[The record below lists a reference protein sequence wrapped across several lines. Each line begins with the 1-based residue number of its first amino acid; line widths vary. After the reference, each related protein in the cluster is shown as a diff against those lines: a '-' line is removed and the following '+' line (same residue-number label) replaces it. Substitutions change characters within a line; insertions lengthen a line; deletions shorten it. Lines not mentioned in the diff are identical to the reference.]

1 MHQIV
6 ISLLVVVII
15 TSSNAGDCEC
25 GRYLSSSSNSR
36 IFGAQNTTSKG
47 RYPWQIMVEMEW
59 KKPKKDNDTDTER
72 LTATCTGVLIS
83 RRHVLTSAH
92 CLDATDIDESY
103 T

>member
-6 ISLLVVVII
+6 IALLVAVII

-25 GRYLSSSSNSR
+25 GRYFSSSSNSR
-36 IFGAQNTTSKG
+36 IYGALNTTSKG
-47 RYPWQIMVEMEW
+47 RYPWQIMIEMEW
-59 KKPKKDNDTDTER
+59 KKPKNDNDTER
-72 LTATCTGVLIS
+72 LTGACTGVLIS

-92 CLDATDIDESY
+92 CLDATDIDEAY